1 MFIGYIIGWV
11 YQDSQTLASSAVKD
25 NNKFKILHVKIFS
38 LKQKIKSDSSS
49 YYRKSQI
56 FSLQEIS
63 LWFLFDKGLQWVNVK
78 QRIFRKI

>member
-11 YQDSQTLASSAVKD
+11 YQDSQTLVSSAVKD
-25 NNKFKILHVKIFS
+25 NNKFEILHVKIFS